1 MLGCNLSRWWGS
13 CQACRSCRPLS
24 CIEPTV
30 RPPHP
35 SGLLA
40 TVRLHPTRWGTS
52 DYALGTTHHPLWSS
66 QPTNRYASTPRD
78 ACPACA
84 FRLPLRCAS
93 LRWVEHYA
101 PRRPLSNAAL
111 TRGDTTLP
119 DLYPLVSATFALC
132 TRLCTNFWRT
142 RKTPTQRGIAACQGA
157 SPPVSAR
164 VRHRLNRATREDGSD
179 GASCQVVLP
188 RAFALVGAASPAAC
202 VALGR
207 GLRCVRPVKAASP
220 ALGRGL

>member
-1 MLGCNLSRWWGS
+1 MRLHLCGGSTSAHCALDTTLRTRYLVINLRPNLAAPDPW
-13 CQACRSCRPLS
+13 CQAC
-24 CIEPTV
+24 
-30 RPPHP
+30 
-35 SGLLA
+35 
-40 TVRLHPTRWGTS
+40 
-52 DYALGTTHHPLWSS
+52 ALP
-66 QPTNRYASTPRD
+66 RYPGA
-78 ACPACA
+78 A
-84 FRLPLRCAS
+84 PLRH
-93 LRWVEHYA
+93 VEHYA

-188 RAFALVGAASPAAC
+188 RAFALVGAASPVAC
-202 VALGR
+202 VAFAR